1 MTLRVHHVALQVTDF
16 DVARRFYVDVLGFVI
31 TREQPHSVWLDAA
44 GIVLMLEK
52 CTGLVVDDAWESPRP
67 GPHVVAFAIAFSER
81 DAWRDRLRINDV
93 TIDHES
99 RFSVYFRD
107 PFGTRLAL
115 SHYPD

>member
-1 MTLRVHHVALQVTDF
+1 
-16 DVARRFYVDVLGFVI
+16 
-31 TREQPHSVWLDAA
+31 
-44 GIVLMLEK
+44 
-52 CTGLVVDDAWESPRP
+52 
-67 GPHVVAFAIAFSER
+67 
-81 DAWRDRLRINDV
+81 LRINDV